1 MTEGQVPEPK
11 STVFKGKTVFTV
23 CGCKGKVVT
32 GPDGKKHLELDCID
46 KEAREEI
53 ASILEEEAI
62 LRVNPKVVFEE
73 TPEIPPTVKPYVAE
87 PSEEATHEAI
97 QAKLGKE

>member
-11 STVFKGKTVFTV
+11 PVDIFKGKTVFTI
-23 CGCKGKVVT
+23 CGCKGKIVT
-32 GPDGKKHLELDCID
+32 APDGKKHIELDCID
-46 KEAREEI
+46 KKAREEM

-73 TPEIPPTVKPYVAE
+73 TPTVEPE
-87 PSEEATHEAI
+87 PSEEAIHEAV
-97 QAKLGKE
+97 QAELG

>member
-1 MTEGQVPEPK
+1 MTEGLEPE
-11 STVFKGKTVFTV
+11 SIEHKGKKVFTV

-32 GPDGKKHLELDCID
+32 TPDGKKHLELDCVD
-46 KEAREEI
+46 KEAREEL

-73 TPEIPPTVKPYVAE
+73 TPEPEPKAE
-87 PSEEATHEAI
+87 E
-97 QAKLGKE
+97 